1 MSDKTGDRD
10 DAGKRTQT
18 AQAVRDLW
26 SEIKKSKRVV
36 IFCGAGVTIGRT
48 GVSWGDLVRQVG
60 RKTLCTEEDQSSF
73 CEACD
78 NFFGSTSFTPEQK
91 ASVAA
96 AKLQDDTTINEVIKE
111 TLYNNSGYQE
121 GRLLD
126 ALTNFIMEMLVADK
140 EIDIVTTNYD
150 THIEDRM
157 QHLIEAYKNN
167 GEKELPK
174 EKCPR
179 MTVTIL
185 KDDGPEE
192 NEQMY
197 DGGGSTVNFV
207 YVHGRVDSYGKA
219 RGTVVFSERDYEKS
233 HDRTT
238 EKLMKL
244 FKDSPTII
252 VGSSLADTPLIR
264 SLLGVAREESK
275 GGRVHY
281 HRYAVMAGVVVEDN
295 EASTELQV
303 LRAKQLGLKPLFY
316 DYYDEIAD
324 IFWNLRAFL
333 LKGVD
338 DFEEDLPCELAKNDW
353 VKKAEKQSRE
363 RTISTQVYEYSARFA
378 RGIRNIFGV
387 EDEYLKIEFWFLEG
401 DDGQTHK
408 RFLKVWTNSAGP
420 VYTRGLRR
428 CEEIT
433 RANAERVASMRSFV
447 DGRANL
453 KPLDELNIGVAFTS
467 DLDHPFRQVAGSHL
481 RPRFR
486 EHRARGSGSCG
497 HVEDLLAWQGRNCIA
512 EGLHPHAVH
521 PAGHDEVH
529 EVVAFGHVVEH
540 GGDLTGRLGQIC
552 TQDRGIGW
560 HHGSIIPRLALD
572 LRMAKKLRRV
582 GGCSR
587 A

>member
-60 RKTLCTEEDQSSF
+60 RKTLCTEGDQSSF

-179 MTVTIL
+179 MAVTIL

-207 YVHGRVDSYGKA
+207 YVHGRVDRDGKA

-453 KPLDELNIGVAFTS
+453 KPLDELNIGNAGTGGCGDTDSSRWKTYFSVPITYVFEERGVEVTVGVVTLASMYWTANSRVNSFCRKITEDRDSSVGKGNLCRKLSFLSPENNGLKVTLRDSLMWLGQYAAFLIASDGEDVEESTS
-467 DLDHPFRQVAGSHL
+467 D
-481 RPRFR
+481 R
-486 EHRARGSGSCG
+486 E
-497 HVEDLLAWQGRNCIA
+497 Q
-512 EGLHPHAVH
+512 
-521 PAGHDEVH
+521 
-529 EVVAFGHVVEH
+529 
-540 GGDLTGRLGQIC
+540 
-552 TQDRGIGW
+552 
-560 HHGSIIPRLALD
+560 
-572 LRMAKKLRRV
+572 
-582 GGCSR
+582 
-587 A
+587 